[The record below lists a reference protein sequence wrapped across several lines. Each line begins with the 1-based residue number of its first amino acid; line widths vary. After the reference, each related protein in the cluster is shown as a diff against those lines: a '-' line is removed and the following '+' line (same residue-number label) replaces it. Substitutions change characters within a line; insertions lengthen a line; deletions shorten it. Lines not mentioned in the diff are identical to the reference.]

1 MDPENWEN
9 EAVLEALAAY
19 QEDETAEN
27 EQELFDMIQRAIF
40 LAPVQI
46 SNMQREKLG
55 SKIELTSDLLPNL
68 ITFETNDGNKV
79 FPIFTDIKAMKERE
93 FDNEDVVYSW
103 PVTIFEYGLIL
114 LLTNNFEGV
123 VLNPFSDGF
132 VLKKHELLTMLQ
144 HLKGSITRTTEKTAI
159 QGSENSQLVLEE
171 IKANK
176 LPISLFIN
184 LIAIADDKRGL
195 VQAVYIVWLTNKTT
209 GVSNYLVVLD
219 GMDDE
224 KLEDSYSEFA
234 LVFERY
240 ADILQT
246 TIDIVTLQ
254 KSGLD
259 MSSFTPQYTFYV

>member
-9 EAVLEALAAY
+9 EAVLAALAAY
-19 QEDETAEN
+19 QEDENAEN

-40 LAPVQI
+40 IAPVQI
-46 SNMQREKLG
+46 SNMQKEILENKM
-55 SKIELTSDLLPNL
+55 ELTSDLLPNL
-68 ITFETNDGNKV
+68 ITFETKDGNKV
-79 FPIFTDIKAMKERE
+79 FPIFTDINAMKERG

-103 PVTIFEYGLIL
+103 PITIFEYGLIL
-114 LLTNNFEGV
+114 LLSSNVEGL

-132 VLKKHELLTMLQ
+132 VLTKDELLTMLQ
-144 HLKGSITRTTEKTAI
+144 HLNGSIARTTERTAI
-159 QGSENSQLVLEE
+159 QGAENSQLVLED

-195 VQAVYIVWLTNKTT
+195 VQTVYIVWLTNKTT

-219 GMDDE
+219 GTDDE
-224 KLEDSYSEFA
+224 KLEASYNEFA

-246 TIDIVTLQ
+246 TVDIVTLQ

>member
-9 EAVLEALAAY
+9 AAVLEALAAY
-19 QEDETAEN
+19 QADENTEN
-27 EQELFDMIQRAIF
+27 EHKLFDMIQRAIF

-46 SNMQREKLG
+46 SNVQRETLG
-55 SKIELTSDLLPNL
+55 NKMELTSDLLPNL
-68 ITFETNDGNKV
+68 ITFETKDGNSV
-79 FPIFTDIKAMKERE
+79 FPIFTDIEAMKERE

-114 LLTNNFEGV
+114 LLSRKLEGV

-132 VLKKHELLTMLQ
+132 VLKKDEILSMLQ
-144 HLKGSITRTTEKTAI
+144 HLNGSITRTIEKTAI
-159 QGSENSQLVLEE
+159 QGAENSQLVLEE

-184 LIAIADDKRGL
+184 LIAIADDQRGL

-219 GMDDE
+219 GTDNE
-224 KLEDSYSEFA
+224 KLEASYDDFA

-240 ADILQT
+240 ADVLQT
-246 TIDIVTLQ
+246 TVDIVTLQ

-259 MSSFTPQYTFYV
+259 MSKFTPQYTFYV